1 MYFKLAFKNIKKSY
15 KNYVIY
21 FLTLI
26 FGICIF
32 YTFNSIESQSV
43 MMELNEQKQSAFM
56 MAEQLIGYFSVF
68 IAFVLGFLIV
78 YANNYLIKRRKK
90 EFGIYMTLGMENGSL
105 SKMIFL
111 ETLFIGAISL
121 EIGVILGIMLSQALS
136 VLTAYMFQVDLTK
149 FQFVFS
155 PLGFKRTVL
164 CFSIIYLV
172 VLIFNFIS
180 VRKIKL
186 IDLLTASKRNEKPTI
201 KNLWVSVI
209 LFLVSVGILG
219 IAYYK
224 VIHDGIAFASFN
236 ALGLPILL
244 GCIGTFIFFYSLTGF
259 FLKVIQGNKKFY
271 LIDLNMFVMKQISS
285 KINTTFVSLSFIC
298 LMLFLAICTFSGG
311 LGINRAIN
319 ADLKDLTKFDVT
331 FWSNSGENIETLLKE
346 KNIDISN
353 IAKEDSNMV
362 MYDSGV
368 KYSNFLSK
376 EGMTAM
382 KNYFPVANDN
392 DILVIGEN
400 GYNNTLKLLGKEPVN
415 LKENKYLAVGNID
428 EMKKWVNESLEN
440 GNIDQMKKLVNKSS
454 ENGNIDQMKKL
465 VNKSSENG
473 KKINISGKTLEPANK
488 KYENINL
495 YNFTMKGDILIF
507 VVKDSLL
514 EGLKPVSSRFN
525 MMLKDNSNTKEELE
539 SIRDQLVESQVYS
552 ITKKEIY
559 DNAAGLGATM
569 AYLGIYLGLI
579 FIITSA
585 VVLAIQQ
592 LTEST
597 DNVERY
603 RLLKEIGV
611 DQKMINKA
619 IFTQVGVYFMLPLSL
634 AIVHSI
640 VGLKISSTIV
650 GVFGNASIMPN
661 IIITAIIFVIIYGG
675 YFLATYLG
683 AKKNINERS

>member
-56 MAEQLIGYFSVF
+56 MAEQLMGYFSVF

-121 EIGVILGIMLSQALS
+121 GIGLVLGIMLSQALS

-209 LFLVSVGILG
+209 LFLVSLGILG
-219 IAYYK
+219 TAYYK

-271 LIDLNMFVMKQISS
+271 LRDLNMFVMKQISS

-319 ADLKDLTKFDVT
+319 ADLKDLSKFDVT
-331 FWSNSGENIETLLKE
+331 FWSNSGENIENLLKK

-353 IAKEDSNMV
+353 IAKEESNIV
-362 MYDSGV
+362 MYDSKI
-368 KYSNFLSK
+368 KYSSFLSK

-400 GYNNTLKLLGKEPVN
+400 GYNNTLKLLEKEPVN
-415 LKENKYLAVGNID
+415 LKENQYLAVGNID

-440 GNIDQMKKLVNKSS
+440 G
-454 ENGNIDQMKKL
+454 
-465 VNKSSENG
+465 
-473 KKINISGKTLEPANK
+473 KKINISGKTLEPENK

-539 SIRDQLVESQVYS
+539 EVRDQLVESQVYS

-611 DQKMINKA
+611 DQKIINKA

-661 IIITAIIFVIIYGG
+661 VIITAIIFVIIYGG

-683 AKKNINERS
+683 AKKNINERA

>member
-121 EIGVILGIMLSQALS
+121 GIGVVLGIMLSQALS

-164 CFSIIYLV
+164 CFSIIYIV

-219 IAYYK
+219 TAYYK
-224 VIHDGIAFASFN
+224 VIHDGIAVASFN
-236 ALGLPILL
+236 VIGLPIVL
-244 GCIGTFIFFYSLTGF
+244 GCVGTFIFFYSLTGF

-271 LIDLNMFVMKQISS
+271 LRDLNMFVMKQISS

-331 FWSNSGENIETLLKE
+331 FWSNSGENIENLLKE

-415 LKENKYLAVGNID
+415 LKENQYLAVGNID

-440 GNIDQMKKLVNKSS
+440 GNMDQMKKLVNKSS
-454 ENGNIDQMKKL
+454 E
-465 VNKSSENG
+465 EG
-473 KKINISGKTLEPANK
+473 KKINISGKNLEPANK

-539 SIRDQLVESQVYS
+539 DVRDQLVESQVYS

-661 IIITAIIFVIIYGG
+661 VIITAIIFVIIYGG

-683 AKKNINERS
+683 AKKNIDEKKLY

>member
-121 EIGVILGIMLSQALS
+121 GIGVVLGIMLSQALS

-219 IAYYK
+219 TAYYK
-224 VIHDGIAFASFN
+224 VIHDGIAVASFN
-236 ALGLPILL
+236 VLGLPIVL

-271 LIDLNMFVMKQISS
+271 LRDLNMFVMKQISS

-331 FWSNSGENIETLLKE
+331 FWSNSGENIENLLKE

-362 MYDSGV
+362 MYDSKI

-400 GYNNTLKLLGKEPVN
+400 GYNNTLKLLGKESVN
-415 LKENKYLAVGNID
+415 LKENQYLAVGNID

-440 GNIDQMKKLVNKSS
+440 GNM
-454 ENGNIDQMKKL
+454 DQMKKL

-514 EGLKPVSSRFN
+514 EVLKPVSSRFN

-539 SIRDQLVESQVYS
+539 NVRDQLVESQVYS

>member
-78 YANNYLIKRRKK
+78 YANNYIIKRRKK

-121 EIGVILGIMLSQALS
+121 GIGVVLGIMLSQALS

-271 LIDLNMFVMKQISS
+271 LRDLNMFVMKQISS

-331 FWSNSGENIETLLKE
+331 FWSNSGENIENLLKE

-353 IAKEDSNMV
+353 IAKEDSNMI

-392 DILVIGEN
+392 DILVIGEK

-415 LKENKYLAVGNID
+415 LKENQYLAVGNID

-440 GNIDQMKKLVNKSS
+440 GNM
-454 ENGNIDQMKKL
+454 DQMKKL

-473 KKINISGKTLEPANK
+473 KKINISRKTLEPANK

-539 SIRDQLVESQVYS
+539 AIRDQLVESQVYS

>member
-121 EIGVILGIMLSQALS
+121 GIGVVLGIMLSQALS

-201 KNLWVSVI
+201 KNLWISVI

-271 LIDLNMFVMKQISS
+271 LRDLNMFVMKQISS

-331 FWSNSGENIETLLKE
+331 FWSNSGENIEKLLKE

-415 LKENKYLAVGNID
+415 LKENQYLAVGNID

-454 ENGNIDQMKKL
+454 EN
-465 VNKSSENG
+465 E

-539 SIRDQLVESQVYS
+539 NVRDQLVESQVYS

-569 AYLGIYLGLI
+569 AYLGIY
-579 FIITSA
+579 
-585 VVLAIQQ
+585 
-592 LTEST
+592 
-597 DNVERY
+597 
-603 RLLKEIGV
+603 
-611 DQKMINKA
+611 
-619 IFTQVGVYFMLPLSL
+619 
-634 AIVHSI
+634 
-640 VGLKISSTIV
+640 
-650 GVFGNASIMPN
+650 
-661 IIITAIIFVIIYGG
+661 
-675 YFLATYLG
+675 
-683 AKKNINERS
+683 

>member
-56 MAEQLIGYFSVF
+56 MAEQLMGYFSVF

-121 EIGVILGIMLSQALS
+121 GIGVVLGIMLSQALS

-271 LIDLNMFVMKQISS
+271 LRDLNMFVMKQISS

-331 FWSNSGENIETLLKE
+331 FWSNSGENIENLLKE

-415 LKENKYLAVGNID
+415 LKENQYLAVGNID
-428 EMKKWVNESLEN
+428 EMKKWVNESLE
-440 GNIDQMKKLVNKSS
+440 S
-454 ENGNIDQMKKL
+454 
-465 VNKSSENG
+465 G

-539 SIRDQLVESQVYS
+539 NVRDQLVESQVYS

-640 VGLKISSTIV
+640 VGLKVSSFIV

-683 AKKNINERS
+683 AKKNINEKNL

>member
-121 EIGVILGIMLSQALS
+121 GIGVVLGIMLSQALS
-136 VLTAYMFQVDLTK
+136 VLTAYMFQVDLTE

-219 IAYYK
+219 TAYYK

-271 LIDLNMFVMKQISS
+271 LRDLNMFVMKQISS

-331 FWSNSGENIETLLKE
+331 FWSNSGENIENLLKE

-454 ENGNIDQMKKL
+454 ENG
-465 VNKSSENG
+465 

-495 YNFTMKGDILIF
+495 YNFTMKGDILIL

>member
-56 MAEQLIGYFSVF
+56 MAEQLMGYFSVF

-111 ETLFIGAISL
+111 ETLLIGAISL
-121 EIGVILGIMLSQALS
+121 GIGLVLGIMLSQALS

-201 KNLWVSVI
+201 KNLWISVI

-271 LIDLNMFVMKQISS
+271 LRDLNMFVMKQISS

-331 FWSNSGENIETLLKE
+331 FWSNSGENIEKLLKE

-415 LKENKYLAVGNID
+415 LKENQYLAVGNID

-454 ENGNIDQMKKL
+454 EN
-465 VNKSSENG
+465 E

-539 SIRDQLVESQVYS
+539 NVRDQLVESQVYS

>member
-121 EIGVILGIMLSQALS
+121 GIGVVLGIMLSQALS

-164 CFSIIYLV
+164 CFSIIYIV

-219 IAYYK
+219 ISYYK

-236 ALGLPILL
+236 ALGLPSLL

-271 LIDLNMFVMKQISS
+271 LRDLNMFVMKQISS

-331 FWSNSGENIETLLKE
+331 FWSNSGENIEKLLKE

-415 LKENKYLAVGNID
+415 LKENQYLAVGNID

-440 GNIDQMKKLVNKSS
+440 GNIDQMKKLVN
-454 ENGNIDQMKKL
+454 N
-465 VNKSSENG
+465 SSENG

-539 SIRDQLVESQVYS
+539 NVRDQLVESQVYS

>member
-121 EIGVILGIMLSQALS
+121 GIGVVLGIMLSQALS

-236 ALGLPILL
+236 VLGLPILL

-271 LIDLNMFVMKQISS
+271 LRDLNMFVMKQISS

-331 FWSNSGENIETLLKE
+331 FWSNSGENIENLLKE

-353 IAKEDSNMV
+353 IAKEDSNMI
-362 MYDSGV
+362 MYDSKI

-392 DILVIGEN
+392 DILVIGEK
-400 GYNNTLKLLGKEPVN
+400 GYNNTLKLLGKESVN
-415 LKENKYLAVGNID
+415 LKENQYLAVGNID

-440 GNIDQMKKLVNKSS
+440 G
-454 ENGNIDQMKKL
+454 
-465 VNKSSENG
+465 
-473 KKINISGKTLEPANK
+473 KKINISGKTLEPENK

-539 SIRDQLVESQVYS
+539 EVRDQLVESQVYS

>member
-56 MAEQLIGYFSVF
+56 MAEQLMGYFSVF

-121 EIGVILGIMLSQALS
+121 GIGVVLGIMLSQALS

-271 LIDLNMFVMKQISS
+271 LRDLNMFVMKQISS

-331 FWSNSGENIETLLKE
+331 FWSNSGENIESLLKE

-362 MYDSGV
+362 MYDSEV

-415 LKENKYLAVGNID
+415 LKENQYLAVGNID
-428 EMKKWVNESLEN
+428 EMKKWVNESLE
-440 GNIDQMKKLVNKSS
+440 S
-454 ENGNIDQMKKL
+454 GNIDQMKKL

-539 SIRDQLVESQVYS
+539 SIREQLVESQVYS

-650 GVFGNASIMPN
+650 GVFGNASIIPN

>member
-121 EIGVILGIMLSQALS
+121 GIGVVLGIMLSQALS

-155 PLGFKRTVL
+155 SLGFKRTVL

-271 LIDLNMFVMKQISS
+271 LRDLNMFVMKQISS

-331 FWSNSGENIETLLKE
+331 FWSNSGENIESLLKE

-362 MYDSGV
+362 MYDSKI
-368 KYSNFLSK
+368 KYSSFLSK

-392 DILVIGEN
+392 DTLVIGEN

-415 LKENKYLAVGNID
+415 LKENQYLAVGNID
-428 EMKKWVNESLEN
+428 EMKKWVNESLE
-440 GNIDQMKKLVNKSS
+440 S
-454 ENGNIDQMKKL
+454 
-465 VNKSSENG
+465 G

-495 YNFTMKGDILIF
+495 YNFTMKGDILIL
-507 VVKDSLL
+507 VVKDFLL

-539 SIRDQLVESQVYS
+539 NVRDKLVESQVYS

>member
-121 EIGVILGIMLSQALS
+121 GIGVVLGIMLSQALS

-186 IDLLTASKRNEKPTI
+186 IDLLTASNRNEKPTI

-271 LIDLNMFVMKQISS
+271 LRDLNMFVMKQISS

-331 FWSNSGENIETLLKE
+331 FWSNSGENIENLLKE

-415 LKENKYLAVGNID
+415 LKENQYLAVGNID

-440 GNIDQMKKLVNKSS
+440 GNM
-454 ENGNIDQMKKL
+454 DQMKKL

-539 SIRDQLVESQVYS
+539 SIRDHLVESQVYS

-603 RLLKEIGV
+603 RLLKEIGA

>member
-121 EIGVILGIMLSQALS
+121 GIGVVLGIMLSQALS

-186 IDLLTASKRNEKPTI
+186 IDLLTASKRNENPTI

-209 LFLVSVGILG
+209 LFLVSVGILVT
-219 IAYYK
+219 AYYK

-271 LIDLNMFVMKQISS
+271 LRDLNMFVMKQISS

-331 FWSNSGENIETLLKE
+331 FWSNSGENIENLLKE

-362 MYDSGV
+362 MYDSKI

-400 GYNNTLKLLGKEPVN
+400 GYNNTLKLLGKESVN
-415 LKENKYLAVGNID
+415 LKENQYLAVGNID

-440 GNIDQMKKLVNKSS
+440 GNM
-454 ENGNIDQMKKL
+454 DQMKKL

-514 EGLKPVSSRFN
+514 EVLKPVSSRFN

-539 SIRDQLVESQVYS
+539 NVRDQLVESQVYS

>member
-121 EIGVILGIMLSQALS
+121 GIGVVLGIMLSQALS

-271 LIDLNMFVMKQISS
+271 LRDLNMFVMKQISS

-331 FWSNSGENIETLLKE
+331 FWSNSGENIESLLKE

-362 MYDSGV
+362 MYDSEV
-368 KYSNFLSK
+368 KYSDFLSK

-392 DILVIGEN
+392 DTLVIGEN
-400 GYNNTLKLLGKEPVN
+400 GYNDTLKLLGKEPVN
-415 LKENKYLAVGNID
+415 LKENQYLAVGNID
-428 EMKKWVNESLEN
+428 EMKKWVNESLE
-440 GNIDQMKKLVNKSS
+440 S
-454 ENGNIDQMKKL
+454 
-465 VNKSSENG
+465 G

-495 YNFTMKGDILIF
+495 YNFTMKGDILIL
-507 VVKDSLL
+507 VVKDFLL

-539 SIRDQLVESQVYS
+539 NVRDKLVESQVYS

-579 FIITSA
+579 FTITSA

>member
-121 EIGVILGIMLSQALS
+121 GIGVVLGIMLSQALS

-219 IAYYK
+219 TAYYK
-224 VIHDGIAFASFN
+224 VIHDGIAVASFN
-236 ALGLPILL
+236 ILGLPIVL
-244 GCIGTFIFFYSLTGF
+244 GCVGTFIFFYSLTGF

-271 LIDLNMFVMKQISS
+271 LRDLNMFVMKQISS

-319 ADLKDLTKFDVT
+319 ADLNDLTKFDVT
-331 FWSNSGENIETLLKE
+331 FWSNSGENIEKLLKE

-353 IAKEDSNMV
+353 IAKEDSNMI
-362 MYDSGV
+362 MYDSKI

-415 LKENKYLAVGNID
+415 LKENQYLAVGNID

-440 GNIDQMKKLVNKSS
+440 GNMDQMKKLVNKSS
-454 ENGNIDQMKKL
+454 E
-465 VNKSSENG
+465 EG
-473 KKINISGKTLEPANK
+473 KKINISGKNLEPANK

-683 AKKNINERS
+683 AKKNIDEKNYTNFNTK

>member
-121 EIGVILGIMLSQALS
+121 GIGVVLGIMLSQGLS

-271 LIDLNMFVMKQISS
+271 LRDLNMFVMKQISS

-331 FWSNSGENIETLLKE
+331 FWSNSGENIENLLKE

-362 MYDSGV
+362 MYDSEV
-368 KYSNFLSK
+368 KYSDFLSK

-415 LKENKYLAVGNID
+415 LKENQYLAVGNID

-440 GNIDQMKKLVNKSS
+440 GNM
-454 ENGNIDQMKKL
+454 DQMKKL

-539 SIRDQLVESQVYS
+539 AIRDQLVESQVYS

>member
-121 EIGVILGIMLSQALS
+121 GIGVVLGIMLSQALS

-271 LIDLNMFVMKQISS
+271 LRDLNMFVMKQISS

-331 FWSNSGENIETLLKE
+331 FWSNSGENIENLLKE

-353 IAKEDSNMV
+353 IAKEDSNMI
-362 MYDSGV
+362 MYDSKI

-415 LKENKYLAVGNID
+415 LKENQYLAVGNID

-440 GNIDQMKKLVNKSS
+440 GNM
-454 ENGNIDQMKKL
+454 DQMKKL

-539 SIRDQLVESQVYS
+539 AIRDQLVESQVYS

>member
-121 EIGVILGIMLSQALS
+121 GIGVILGIMLSQALS

-201 KNLWVSVI
+201 KNLWISVI

-271 LIDLNMFVMKQISS
+271 LRDLNMFVMKQISS

-331 FWSNSGENIETLLKE
+331 FWSNSGENIENLLKE

-362 MYDSGV
+362 MYDSKI

-415 LKENKYLAVGNID
+415 LKENQYLAVGNID

-440 GNIDQMKKLVNKSS
+440 GNM
-454 ENGNIDQMKKL
+454 DQMKKL

-539 SIRDQLVESQVYS
+539 AIRDQLVESQVYS

-675 YFLATYLG
+675 YFLAQ
-683 AKKNINERS
+683 I

>member
-121 EIGVILGIMLSQALS
+121 GIGVVLGIMLSQALS

-271 LIDLNMFVMKQISS
+271 LRDLNMFVMKQISS

-331 FWSNSGENIETLLKE
+331 FWSNSGENIENLLKE

-353 IAKEDSNMV
+353 IAKEDSNMI

-415 LKENKYLAVGNID
+415 LKENQYLAVGNID

-440 GNIDQMKKLVNKSS
+440 GNM
-454 ENGNIDQMKKL
+454 DQMKKL

-539 SIRDQLVESQVYS
+539 NVRDQLVESQVYS

>member
-121 EIGVILGIMLSQALS
+121 GIGVVLGIMLSQALS

-219 IAYYK
+219 TAYYK

-271 LIDLNMFVMKQISS
+271 LRDLNMFVMKQISS

-331 FWSNSGENIETLLKE
+331 FWSNSGENIENLLKE

-353 IAKEDSNMV
+353 IAKEESNIV

-415 LKENKYLAVGNID
+415 LKENQYLAVGNID
-428 EMKKWVNESLEN
+428 EMKKWVNESL
-440 GNIDQMKKLVNKSS
+440 

>member
-121 EIGVILGIMLSQALS
+121 GIGVVLGIMLSQALS

-224 VIHDGIAFASFN
+224 VIHDGIAVSSFN

-271 LIDLNMFVMKQISS
+271 LRDLNMFVMKQISS

-331 FWSNSGENIETLLKE
+331 FWSNSGENIEKLLKE

-362 MYDSGV
+362 MYDSEV

-415 LKENKYLAVGNID
+415 LKENQYLAVGNID
-428 EMKKWVNESLEN
+428 EMKKWVNESL
-440 GNIDQMKKLVNKSS
+440 

-539 SIRDQLVESQVYS
+539 NVRDQLVESQVYS

-611 DQKMINKA
+611 NQKMINKA

>member
-121 EIGVILGIMLSQALS
+121 GIGVVLGIMLSQALS

-201 KNLWVSVI
+201 KKLWVSVI

-219 IAYYK
+219 VAYYK

-271 LIDLNMFVMKQISS
+271 LRDLNMFVMKQISS

-362 MYDSGV
+362 MYDSEV
-368 KYSNFLSK
+368 KYSSFLSK

-415 LKENKYLAVGNID
+415 LKENQYLAVGNID

-440 GNIDQMKKLVNKSS
+440 G
-454 ENGNIDQMKKL
+454 
-465 VNKSSENG
+465 
-473 KKINISGKTLEPANK
+473 KKINISGKTLEPENK

-539 SIRDQLVESQVYS
+539 NVRDQLVESQVYS

-675 YFLATYLG
+675 YFLAT
-683 AKKNINERS
+683 

>member
-121 EIGVILGIMLSQALS
+121 GIGVVLGIMLSQALS

-219 IAYYK
+219 TAYYK

-271 LIDLNMFVMKQISS
+271 LRDLNMFVMKQISS

-331 FWSNSGENIETLLKE
+331 FWSNSGENIENLLKE

-415 LKENKYLAVGNID
+415 LKENQYLAVGNID

-440 GNIDQMKKLVNKSS
+440 G
-454 ENGNIDQMKKL
+454 
-465 VNKSSENG
+465 
-473 KKINISGKTLEPANK
+473 KKINISGKTLESTNK

-495 YNFTMKGDILIF
+495 YNFTMKGDILIL

>member
-56 MAEQLIGYFSVF
+56 MAEQLMGYFSVF

-121 EIGVILGIMLSQALS
+121 GIGVILGIMLSQALS

-271 LIDLNMFVMKQISS
+271 LRDLNMFVMKQISS

-331 FWSNSGENIETLLKE
+331 FWSNSGENIENLLKE

-415 LKENKYLAVGNID
+415 LKENQYLAVGNID
-428 EMKKWVNESLEN
+428 EMKKWVNESLE
-440 GNIDQMKKLVNKSS
+440 S
-454 ENGNIDQMKKL
+454 
-465 VNKSSENG
+465 G

-539 SIRDQLVESQVYS
+539 NVRDQLVESQVYS

-634 AIVHSI
+634 AIVHAI
-640 VGLKISSTIV
+640 VGLKVSSFIV

>member
-121 EIGVILGIMLSQALS
+121 GIGVVLGIMLSQGLS
-136 VLTAYMFQVDLTK
+136 VLTAYMFQLDLTK

-180 VRKIKL
+180 VRNIKL

-219 IAYYK
+219 TAYYK

-271 LIDLNMFVMKQISS
+271 LRDLNMFVMKQISS

-331 FWSNSGENIETLLKE
+331 FWSNSGENIEKLLKE

-353 IAKEDSNMV
+353 IAKEDSNMI
-362 MYDSGV
+362 MYDSKI

-392 DILVIGEN
+392 DILVIGEK

-415 LKENKYLAVGNID
+415 LKENQYLAVGNID

-440 GNIDQMKKLVNKSS
+440 GNM
-454 ENGNIDQMKKL
+454 DQMKKL

-495 YNFTMKGDILIF
+495 YNFTMKGDILIL

>member
-121 EIGVILGIMLSQALS
+121 GIGVVLGIMLSQALS

-219 IAYYK
+219 TAYYK

-271 LIDLNMFVMKQISS
+271 LRDLNMFVMKQISS

-331 FWSNSGENIETLLKE
+331 FWSNSGENIEKLLKE

-415 LKENKYLAVGNID
+415 LKENQYLAVGNID
-428 EMKKWVNESLEN
+428 EMKKWVNESLE
-440 GNIDQMKKLVNKSS
+440 S
-454 ENGNIDQMKKL
+454 GNIDQMKKL

-539 SIRDQLVESQVYS
+539 SIREQLVESQVYS

>member
-56 MAEQLIGYFSVF
+56 MAEQLMGYFSVF

-121 EIGVILGIMLSQALS
+121 GIGVVLGIMLSQALS

-271 LIDLNMFVMKQISS
+271 LRDLNMFVMKQISS

-331 FWSNSGENIETLLKE
+331 FWSNSGENIESLLKE

-362 MYDSGV
+362 MYDSEV
-368 KYSNFLSK
+368 KYSDFLSK

-392 DILVIGEN
+392 DTLVIGEN

-415 LKENKYLAVGNID
+415 LKENQYLAVGNID
-428 EMKKWVNESLEN
+428 EMKKWVNESLE
-440 GNIDQMKKLVNKSS
+440 S
-454 ENGNIDQMKKL
+454 
-465 VNKSSENG
+465 G
-473 KKINISGKTLEPANK
+473 KKINISGKTLESTNK

-507 VVKDSLL
+507 VVKDFLL

-539 SIRDQLVESQVYS
+539 NVRDKLVESQVYS

-579 FIITSA
+579 FTITSA

>member
-56 MAEQLIGYFSVF
+56 MAEQLMGYFSVF

-121 EIGVILGIMLSQALS
+121 GIGLVLGIMLSQALS

-209 LFLVSVGILG
+209 LFLVSLGILG
-219 IAYYK
+219 TAYYK

-271 LIDLNMFVMKQISS
+271 LRDLNMFVMKQISS

-331 FWSNSGENIETLLKE
+331 FWSNSGENIEKLLKE

-376 EGMTAM
+376 EGMTDM

-392 DILVIGEN
+392 DILVIGEK
-400 GYNNTLKLLGKEPVN
+400 GYNNTLKLLGKDPVN
-415 LKENKYLAVGNID
+415 LKENQYLAVGNID
-428 EMKKWVNESLEN
+428 EMKKWVNESL
-440 GNIDQMKKLVNKSS
+440 
-454 ENGNIDQMKKL
+454 
-465 VNKSSENG
+465 ENG

-507 VVKDSLL
+507 VVNDSLL

-525 MMLKDNSNTKEELE
+525 IMLKDKSNTKEELE
-539 SIRDQLVESQVYS
+539 NVRDQLVESQVYS

-661 IIITAIIFVIIYGG
+661 VIITAIIFVIIYGG

-683 AKKNINERS
+683 AKKNINERA

>member
-121 EIGVILGIMLSQALS
+121 GIGVVLGIMLSQALS

-164 CFSIIYLV
+164 CFSIIYLI

-201 KNLWVSVI
+201 KNLWISVI

-219 IAYYK
+219 TAYYK

-271 LIDLNMFVMKQISS
+271 LRDLNMFVMKQISS

-331 FWSNSGENIETLLKE
+331 FWSNSGENIEKLLKE

-400 GYNNTLKLLGKEPVN
+400 GYNNTLKLLGKESVN
-415 LKENKYLAVGNID
+415 LKENQYLAVGNID
-428 EMKKWVNESLEN
+428 EMKKWVNESL
-440 GNIDQMKKLVNKSS
+440 

-579 FIITSA
+579 FTITSA

>member
-121 EIGVILGIMLSQALS
+121 GIGVILGIILSQALS

-271 LIDLNMFVMKQISS
+271 LRDLNMFVMKQISS

-331 FWSNSGENIETLLKE
+331 FWSNSGENIETLLNE

-362 MYDSGV
+362 MYDSEV
-368 KYSNFLSK
+368 KYSDFLSK

-382 KNYFPVANDN
+382 KNYFPVDNDN
-392 DILVIGEN
+392 D
-400 GYNNTLKLLGKEPVN
+400 TLKLLGKAPVN
-415 LKENKYLAVGNID
+415 LKENQYLAVGNID

-440 GNIDQMKKLVNKSS
+440 G
-454 ENGNIDQMKKL
+454 
-465 VNKSSENG
+465 
-473 KKINISGKTLEPANK
+473 KKINISGKTLEPENK

-539 SIRDQLVESQVYS
+539 NVRDQLVESQVYS

>member
-121 EIGVILGIMLSQALS
+121 GIGVVLGIMLSQALS

-155 PLGFKRTVL
+155 TLGFKRTVL

-271 LIDLNMFVMKQISS
+271 LRDLNMFVMKQISS

-331 FWSNSGENIETLLKE
+331 FWSNSGENIENLLKE

-353 IAKEDSNMV
+353 IAKEDSNLV
-362 MYDSGV
+362 MYDSKI

-415 LKENKYLAVGNID
+415 LKENQYLAVGNID

-440 GNIDQMKKLVNKSS
+440 GNM
-454 ENGNIDQMKKL
+454 DQMKKL

-473 KKINISGKTLEPANK
+473 KKINISEKTLEPANK

-525 MMLKDNSNTKEELE
+525 IMLKDNSNTKEELE

-683 AKKNINERS
+683 AKKNINERA

>member
-121 EIGVILGIMLSQALS
+121 GIGVVLGIMLSQALS

-271 LIDLNMFVMKQISS
+271 LRDLNMFVMKQISS

-331 FWSNSGENIETLLKE
+331 FWSNSGENIEKLLKE

-362 MYDSGV
+362 MYDSEV

-382 KNYFPVANDN
+382 KNYFPVDNDN
-392 DILVIGEN
+392 DILVIGEK

-415 LKENKYLAVGNID
+415 LKENQYLAVGNID

-440 GNIDQMKKLVNKSS
+440 GNM
-454 ENGNIDQMKKL
+454 DQMKKL

-539 SIRDQLVESQVYS
+539 EVRDQLVESQVYS

>member
-121 EIGVILGIMLSQALS
+121 GIGVVLGIMLSQALS

-271 LIDLNMFVMKQISS
+271 LRDLNMFVMKQISS

-331 FWSNSGENIETLLKE
+331 FWSNSGENIEKLLKE

-362 MYDSGV
+362 MYDSEV

-376 EGMTAM
+376 EGITAM

-392 DILVIGEN
+392 DILVIGEK

-415 LKENKYLAVGNID
+415 LKENQYLAVGNID

-440 GNIDQMKKLVNKSS
+440 GNM
-454 ENGNIDQMKKL
+454 DQMKKL

>member
-56 MAEQLIGYFSVF
+56 MAEQLMGYFSVF

-121 EIGVILGIMLSQALS
+121 GIGLVLGIMLSQALS

-209 LFLVSVGILG
+209 LFLVSLGILG
-219 IAYYK
+219 TAYYK

-271 LIDLNMFVMKQISS
+271 LRDLNMFVMKQISS

-331 FWSNSGENIETLLKE
+331 FWSNSGENIENLLKE

-362 MYDSGV
+362 MYDSKI
-368 KYSNFLSK
+368 KYSSFLSK

-392 DILVIGEN
+392 DILVIGEK

-415 LKENKYLAVGNID
+415 LKENQYLAVGNID
-428 EMKKWVNESLEN
+428 EMKKWVNESL
-440 GNIDQMKKLVNKSS
+440 
-454 ENGNIDQMKKL
+454 
-465 VNKSSENG
+465 ENG

-495 YNFTMKGDILIF
+495 YNFTMKGDILIL

-539 SIRDQLVESQVYS
+539 EVRDQLVESQVYS

-661 IIITAIIFVIIYGG
+661 VIITAIIFVIIYGG

-683 AKKNINERS
+683 AKKNINERA

>member
-121 EIGVILGIMLSQALS
+121 GIGVVLGIMLSQALS

-219 IAYYK
+219 TAYYK

-271 LIDLNMFVMKQISS
+271 LRDLNMFVMKQISS

-331 FWSNSGENIETLLKE
+331 FWSNSGENIEKLLKE

-392 DILVIGEN
+392 DILVIGEK

-415 LKENKYLAVGNID
+415 LKENQYLAVGNID

-440 GNIDQMKKLVNKSS
+440 GNM
-454 ENGNIDQMKKL
+454 DQMKKL

-539 SIRDQLVESQVYS
+539 AIRDQLVESQVYS

>member
-121 EIGVILGIMLSQALS
+121 GIGVILGIMLSQALS

-219 IAYYK
+219 TAYYK

-244 GCIGTFIFFYSLTGF
+244 GCIGTFILFYSLTGF
-259 FLKVIQGNKKFY
+259 FLKGIQGNKKFY
-271 LIDLNMFVMKQISS
+271 LRDLNMFVMKQISS

-331 FWSNSGENIETLLKE
+331 FWSNSGENIENLLKE

-415 LKENKYLAVGNID
+415 LKENQYLAIGNID
-428 EMKKWVNESLEN
+428 EMKKWVNESLE
-440 GNIDQMKKLVNKSS
+440 S
-454 ENGNIDQMKKL
+454 GNIDQMKKL

-539 SIRDQLVESQVYS
+539 AIRDQLVESQVYS

-683 AKKNINERS
+683 AKKNINERA

>member
-121 EIGVILGIMLSQALS
+121 GIGVVLGIMLSQALS

-155 PLGFKRTVL
+155 SLGFKRTVL

-271 LIDLNMFVMKQISS
+271 LRDLNMFVMKQISS

-319 ADLKDLTKFDVT
+319 ADLKDLTRFDVT
-331 FWSNSGENIETLLKE
+331 FWSNSGENIENLLKE

-353 IAKEDSNMV
+353 IAKEDSNMI
-362 MYDSGV
+362 MYDSKI

-415 LKENKYLAVGNID
+415 LKENQYLAVGNID
-428 EMKKWVNESLEN
+428 EMKKWVN
-440 GNIDQMKKLVNKSS
+440 
-454 ENGNIDQMKKL
+454 
-465 VNKSSENG
+465 KSSENG
-473 KKINISGKTLEPANK
+473 KNINISGKTLEPANK

-507 VVKDSLL
+507 VVKDFLL

-539 SIRDQLVESQVYS
+539 NVRDQLVESQVYS

-569 AYLGIYLGLI
+569 AYLGIYIGLI